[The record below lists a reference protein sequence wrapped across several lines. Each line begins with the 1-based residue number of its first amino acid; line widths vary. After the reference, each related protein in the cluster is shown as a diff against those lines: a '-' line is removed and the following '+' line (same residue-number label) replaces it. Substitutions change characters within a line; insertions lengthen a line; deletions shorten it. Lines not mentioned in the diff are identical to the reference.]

1 MKKLTALTVLAFSM
15 FFLAACDSMDNP
27 SPLDTRASGMSNEL
41 NPGDL
46 PSDASMNAD
55 GLQDRGINDMGGFD
69 PENIRPEDIVV
80 TVYFGFDQYAVAPSE
95 RANVKKA
102 ADFFANNPNLKVV
115 LVGHTDWYGT
125 EEYNILLSDKRSKA
139 VSDYMASLGI
149 GADRIEIIA
158 RGEAGSAVDVAKDS
172 AEARNDRRV
181 DIVKFG
187 K

>member
-1 MKKLTALTVLAFSM
+1 MKKITALTVLAFSM

-69 PENIRPEDIVV
+69 PENIKPEDIVE
-80 TVYFGFDQYAVAPSE
+80 TVYFGFNEYAVATSE
-95 RANVKKA
+95 REKVKKA
-102 ADFFANNPNLKVV
+102 VDYYTANADYKVV

-125 EEYNILLSDKRSKA
+125 EEYNTLLSGKRCDSVKEYA
-139 VSDYMASLGI
+139 TSLGLNE
-149 GADRIEIIA
+149 ARVEVVA
-158 RGEAGSAVDVAKDS
+158 RGELGSTLDVDKNSPQAQK
-172 AEARNDRRV
+172 DRRV
-181 DIVKFG
+181 DIVKF
-187 K
+187 KK